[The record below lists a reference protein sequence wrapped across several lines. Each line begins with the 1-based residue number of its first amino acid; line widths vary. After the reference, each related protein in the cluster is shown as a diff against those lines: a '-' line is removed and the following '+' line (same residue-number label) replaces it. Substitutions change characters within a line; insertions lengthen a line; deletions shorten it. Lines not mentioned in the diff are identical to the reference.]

1 MVKDKVLVGTSGGD
15 DGVRGFV
22 AAFDA
27 NTGKEVWR
35 FWTIPA
41 PGEFGSS
48 SWPGDM
54 YKHGGG
60 TTWMPGTYDPQLNTI
75 FWGTSNPSPD
85 FDGSVRPGDD
95 LYTNCVLALDP
106 DTGKLKWYFQL
117 TPHDLYDYD
126 ATETPVLVDA
136 VYQGQPR
143 KLIIEA
149 NRNGFIYILD
159 RTNGKFLAA
168 QQFSLLQNWA
178 KGIDADGRPIP
189 TGNVPTAAGT
199 RVCPGVAG
207 ATNWFSPAYS
217 EVTHL
222 FYFMTL
228 EDCNVYS
235 TRTEEFEEGKAY
247 YSTGTKHLPDEN
259 ARKYLLAFDFDK
271 GKFAWRNSQVGNAQ
285 SFAGVMTTASG
296 LVAFGDDAEEFEI
309 VDGRTGASLWHF
321 NVGQPLHASP
331 MSYGVNGKQYF
342 AIAAGNDL
350 FSFAL
355 P

>member
-1 MVKDKVLVGTSGGD
+1 MFVQGITSI
-15 DGVRGFV
+15 RT
-22 AAFDA
+22 A
-27 NTGKEVWR
+27 
-35 FWTIPA
+35 
-41 PGEFGSS
+41 S
-48 SWPGDM
+48 
-54 YKHGGG
+54 
-60 TTWMPGTYDPQLNTI
+60 L
-75 FWGTSNPSPD
+75 PS
-85 FDGSVRPGDD
+85 
-95 LYTNCVLALDP
+95 DP
-106 DTGKLKWYFQL
+106 DTGKLKWYFQF

-168 QQFSLLQNWA
+168 QQFSLLQNSA

-247 YSTGTKHLPDEN
+247 YSTGTKDLPDEN
-259 ARKYLLAFDFDK
+259 ARKMYCLRFRQRKIRLA
-271 GKFAWRNSQVGNAQ
+271 Q
-285 SFAGVMTTASG
+285 FAGWKRA
-296 LVAFGDDAEEFEI
+296 LLRRCHDD
-309 VDGRTGASLWHF
+309 R
-321 NVGQPLHASP
+321 
-331 MSYGVNGKQYF
+331 
-342 AIAAGNDL
+342 
-350 FSFAL
+350 
-355 P
+355 